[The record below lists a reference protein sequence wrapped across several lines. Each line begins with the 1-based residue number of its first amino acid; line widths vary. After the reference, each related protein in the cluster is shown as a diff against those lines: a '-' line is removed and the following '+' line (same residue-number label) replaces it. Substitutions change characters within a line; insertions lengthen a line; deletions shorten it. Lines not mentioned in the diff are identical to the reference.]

1 MLCSWLLKL
10 VYIYIYPIFF
20 FSISLRDVVKGTGAK
35 RKPEKLQPSLFLSFF
50 LRWKKTSFAD
60 VCDPTT
66 HNGDIPQ
73 EVYRLCDALRLPS
86 SYVSAKRMT
95 KHPSGIEKAT
105 PKYLHLS
112 LFILSGILSLY
123 QNLQQKNFKKKK
135 KGNSFC
141 FERERHFLPP
151 KKKQN
156 KKGRMIGRICTCFLV
171 KVNRFF
177 KKGLNCQ
184 MVCKD
189 KGISTTRSAT

>member
-1 MLCSWLLKL
+1 MK
-10 VYIYIYPIFF
+10 
-20 FSISLRDVVKGTGAK
+20 
-35 RKPEKLQPSLFLSFF
+35 F
-50 LRWKKTSFAD
+50 LRWKKNSFAD

>member
-1 MLCSWLLKL
+1 MISGCYSWLLKL
-10 VYIYIYPIFF
+10 VYISYF
-20 FSISLRDVVKGTGAK
+20 FSLFSARRCQGDRSKK
-35 RKPEKLQPSLFLSFF
+35 KPEKLQLSLFLSFSF
-50 LRWKKTSFAD
+50 FTMKKKLLS
-60 VCDPTT
+60 PTAVIQL
-66 HNGDIPQ
+66 HNVDIPQ

-135 KGNSFC
+135 KEILFVL
-141 FERERHFLPP
+141 REKDIFYLR